1 MKCERGVSY
10 KPEKAMVGGR
20 SGATGGSGGAGE
32 RGRDSGRKKSDLQ
45 HILCVCVHTLHPTKC
60 MKKRLLHFI
69 IASTLGIL
77 PQR

>member
-1 MKCERGVSY
+1 MGGGGVKCERGVSY

-20 SGATGGSGGAGE
+20 SGEGIQEGIKVTCNTS
-32 RGRDSGRKKSDLQ
+32 
-45 HILCVCVHTLHPTKC
+45 CVCVHTLHPTKC

-69 IASTLGIL
+69 IACTLGIL